1 MVGSASTLAQPPR
14 KELLPVPHLALGE
27 RPTAQFVLNPNPLA
41 KSSRPD
47 GIQFASGSISRKLH
61 MMCVVSVNVPVAAT
75 TSSTVVAPL
84 GVRLQAIRRRI
95 VASGTRL
102 LTWAE
107 VDAQV
112 AELRGKI

>member
-47 GIQFASGSISRKLH
+47 GISTTVEL
-61 MMCVVSVNVPVAAT
+61 VVAAT
-75 TSSTVVAPL
+75 GTFTLTTHIMCSLRLILPL
-84 GVRLQAIRRRI
+84 AN
-95 VASGTRL
+95 
-102 LTWAE
+102 
-107 VDAQV
+107 
-112 AELRGKI
+112 